1 MISSSVLAM
10 LAVMQTQPERRF
22 AMIDGYAFSA
32 ARGEHHGTCAVAAL
46 GRVQDLLHS
55 PEGELQYSV
64 QGVADELGRPAL
76 RVQVAGVLQLAC
88 QRCLGLLA
96 FPLGVDSTL
105 VLARSEAEIEAQP
118 VEPEGPERIVGRKDM
133 EVGALLEDEVLLA
146 IPFAPRHE
154 LCSGAEDR
162 KGEGSTSP
170 FTGLRGLL
178 KQGGRAGN

>member
-1 MISSSVLAM
+1 M
-10 LAVMQTQPERRF
+10 
-22 AMIDGYAFSA
+22 
-32 ARGEHHGTCAVAAL
+32 
-46 GRVQDLLHS
+46 
-55 PEGELQYSV
+55 
-64 QGVADELGRPAL
+64 
-76 RVQVAGVLQLAC
+76 LQLAC

-96 FPLGVDSTL
+96 FPLGLDSTL

-133 EVGALLEDEVLLA
+133 EVGVLLEDEILLA

-162 KGEGSTSP
+162 KGEDSTSP

-178 KQGGRAGN
+178 KKGGRAGN